1 MNICEDIKNASFVSD
16 FIAFAI
22 PQNESDENSACQM
35 YQPINQDGGCIAE
48 NFGNTPVSCSSH
60 VFSEDIPYEYT
71 LTQQLD
77 MPSCSNDP
85 TWALNVRIK
94 SSRLAKQSNGL
105 FNPFWPTKLRKYRNI
120 T

>member
-1 MNICEDIKNASFVSD
+1 MNICEDIKNASFVAD
-16 FIAFAI
+16 FTEFAI
-22 PQNESDENSACQM
+22 PKNESDENMACQM
-35 YQPINQDGGCIAE
+35 YQPINQDDGCIAE
-48 NFGNTPVSCSSH
+48 NFGNTTISCSSH

-94 SSRLAKQSNGL
+94 SSADRPSRLKVS
-105 FNPFWPTKLRKYRNI
+105 
-120 T
+120 

>member
-1 MNICEDIKNASFVSD
+1 MNICEDIKNASFVAD
-16 FIAFAI
+16 FTAFAI
-22 PQNESDENSACQM
+22 PQNESDENMACQM
-35 YQPINQDGGCIAE
+35 YQPKNQDDGCIAE